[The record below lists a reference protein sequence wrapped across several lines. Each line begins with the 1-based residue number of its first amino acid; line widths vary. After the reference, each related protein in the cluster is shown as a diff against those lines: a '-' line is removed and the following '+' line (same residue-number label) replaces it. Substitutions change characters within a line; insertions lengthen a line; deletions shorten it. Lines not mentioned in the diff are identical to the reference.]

1 VLNLFLALLI
11 NAFASDNLKSAGE
24 KEEENKMKMAFL
36 RIKEL
41 CCCCLSKKGRSVG
54 PNEEGAE
61 EGMELADIE
70 SINGDGKHCLHSKY

>member
-54 PNEEGAE
+54 PK
-61 EGMELADIE
+61 MYY
-70 SINGDGKHCLHSKY
+70 KYVYILVQIFY

>member
-36 RIKEL
+36 
-41 CCCCLSKKGRSVG
+41 
-54 PNEEGAE
+54 
-61 EGMELADIE
+61 
-70 SINGDGKHCLHSKY
+70 